1 MIHDRTIPSAHGRL
15 ARRLMTLTGITALAL
30 AQGSAAYAQ
39 GSKGS
44 ASGEQKASP
53 VGGTM
58 KKAGDIASQPARD
71 VGIDKSSIPD
81 VLVKASEDPYALKGL
96 KTCKQINTAIA
107 DLNAVLGADFS
118 TETEKQ
124 KENRAGK
131 IAEAGGKTVVNAL
144 IPFRGLV
151 REISGAAP
159 AERRLNAAIDAGY
172 ARRGFLRG
180 VQTSRKC
187 R

>member
-1 MIHDRTIPSAHGRL
+1 MTHDLTVSFNPDRFARWLVTL
-15 ARRLMTLTGITALAL
+15 AAIGALAL
-30 AQGSAAYAQ
+30 IQSPVVHAQASQ
-39 GSKGS
+39 GN
-44 ASGEQKASP
+44 ANGEQKASP

-71 VGIDKSSIPD
+71 VGIDKSSIPEA
-81 VLVKASEDPYALKGL
+81 LGKASEDPYALKGL
-96 KTCKQINTAIA
+96 KTCKQINAAIA